1 MTRDDSMDRSE
12 RTRAG
17 DTRAAHPASSWDE
30 ALALLREWDPAWAE
44 TCSRMTNNPW
54 KSGVLPR
61 KTVELISVGLNT
73 GTVAFHPESAR
84 RHIRA
89 ALAAGASR
97 DEVLL
102 VLKMSALMCIHSC
115 TLGGSILVEELPPS
129 DLGEPHARPATPI
142 ADKLRAAGRW
152 DPAWDAFFYLDP
164 EWTEEVVAT
173 ALGFQESGVIPPK
186 LVGLLSV
193 AYYASRG
200 HLYPAETRRHIKAAM
215 RAGARPEEIIEVLKL
230 GFVQSVQASNFV
242 VPILDEEL
250 ANATRSTEQTR

>member
-1 MTRDDSMDRSE
+1 MDRSKE
-12 RTRAG
+12 SHARDPG
-17 DTRAAHPASSWDE
+17 SAHQASSWDE

-54 KSGVLPR
+54 ESGVLPR
-61 KTVELISVGLNT
+61 KTVELISVALNT
-73 GTVAFHPESAR
+73 GTVSFHPESAR
-84 RHIRA
+84 RHMRA

-97 DEVLL
+97 DEILL
-102 VLKMSALMCIHSC
+102 VLKMSSLMCIHSC
-115 TLGGSILVEELPPS
+115 TLGGSILLEELPPS

-215 RAGARPEEIIEVLKL
+215 RAGARPEEVIEVLKL
-230 GFVQSVQASNFV
+230 GFVQSVQASNFAV
-242 VPILDEEL
+242 LILDEEV
-250 ANATRSTEQTR
+250 ANLER